1 MYAEG
6 AALPLQHPFGRELAR
21 ALCPGFFLGEVGPAL
36 GAQPPVGAGMH
47 ASLWQPVTFTLVA
60 EFKTHGFLPLM
71 SLSVLL
77 AYR

>member
-1 MYAEG
+1 MYAG
-6 AALPLQHPFGRELAR
+6 DAALPLLHPLGRELAR

-36 GAQPPVGAGMH
+36 GTQPSAGAGLH
-47 ASLWQPVTFTLVA
+47 STLWQSVALALVA
-60 EFKTHGFLPLM
+60 EFEAHGFLPLM

>member
-1 MYAEG
+1 MYAGG
-6 AALPLQHPFGRELAR
+6 AALPLQLSCWDITK
-21 ALCPGFFLGEVGPAL
+21 ALCLGFFLAEVCPAL

-47 ASLWQPVTFTLVA
+47 ATLWQPVTFTLVA
-60 EFKTHGFLPLM
+60 ELETHSFLPLR